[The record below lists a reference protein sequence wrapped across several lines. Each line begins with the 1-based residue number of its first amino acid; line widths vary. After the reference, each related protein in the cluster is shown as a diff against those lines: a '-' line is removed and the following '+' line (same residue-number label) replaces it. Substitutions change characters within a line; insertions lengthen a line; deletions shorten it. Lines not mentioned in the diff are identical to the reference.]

1 MKELP
6 SLIWSKQEN
15 IVNFLPIK
23 TLACRHLPQIHIGV
37 YIVKFCSVQCTASDY
52 PTIWSAIFSNFGLDG
67 WYRLYSICEKNRTLR
82 FALCITMCFCS
93 QQYKLTD
100 SLFSCANICY
110 AHFEDA
116 LKRGFKKA
124 FLYEIN
130 ANLRDHLQGSY
141 NLDSDLKS
149 EYARRNHRDLK

>member
-1 MKELP
+1 MLLKCIP
-6 SLIWSKQEN
+6 TIISKTRKDGTPLFD
-15 IVNFLPIK
+15 IFFGVS
-23 TLACRHLPQIHIGV
+23 IG
-37 YIVKFCSVQCTASDY
+37 YQWAASDY
-52 PTIWSAIFSNFGLDG
+52 HTMWSAIFSNFGLDG

-93 QQYKLTD
+93 QQYMLTD

-130 ANLRDHLQGSY
+130 ALFFLNRGCLIS
-141 NLDSDLKS
+141 K
-149 EYARRNHRDLK
+149 

>member
-1 MKELP
+1 MLVKCIPTIISKTRKEGTPLFDIFLVF
-6 SLIWSKQEN
+6 SL
-15 IVNFLPIK
+15 V
-23 TLACRHLPQIHIGV
+23 AG
-37 YIVKFCSVQCTASDY
+37 YQCAASDY
-52 PTIWSAIFSNFGLDG
+52 RIMWSAIFSNFGLDG
-67 WYRLYSICEKNRTLR
+67 WYRLYSICEKSRTLR

-130 ANLRDHLQGSY
+130 ALFFLNRGCLIS
-141 NLDSDLKS
+141 K
-149 EYARRNHRDLK
+149 